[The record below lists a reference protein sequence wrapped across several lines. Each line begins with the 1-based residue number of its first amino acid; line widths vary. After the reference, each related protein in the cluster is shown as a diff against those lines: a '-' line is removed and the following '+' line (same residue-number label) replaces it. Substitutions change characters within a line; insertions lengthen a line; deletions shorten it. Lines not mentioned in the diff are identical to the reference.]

1 MRVRIQ
7 RGFTRPRTL
16 GQASGMRVEKMG
28 RFFDGLRPFLGHL
41 EDQVIYLLARVWQRF
56 AIRLLVFE
64 KTFKCLV
71 LDI

>member
-28 RFFDGLRPFLGHL
+28 RFSDGLRPFLGHL
-41 EDQVIYLLARVWQRF
+41 EAQVVCLLARVWQRS
-56 AIRLLVFE
+56 AIRFLVFE
-64 KTFKCLV
+64 KTFNWLV
-71 LDI
+71 LDV